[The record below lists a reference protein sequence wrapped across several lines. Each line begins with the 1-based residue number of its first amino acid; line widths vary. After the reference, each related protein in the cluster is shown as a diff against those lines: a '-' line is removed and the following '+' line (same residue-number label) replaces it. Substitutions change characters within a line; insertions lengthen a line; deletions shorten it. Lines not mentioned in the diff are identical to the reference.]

1 MSGSQFKAPG
11 SAGGYLLRSLFDE
24 YIEMYAS
31 RDDRLT
37 THFSQNFSGYTG
49 GGDFLVKDRDEWKKI
64 TRQDFAQVTERIR
77 IEMLDL
83 SMQDITDDVVVATAL
98 FHIHLPIPDHILSRE
113 KVRLVLI
120 FRREGE
126 EWKIVHSGI
135 SVPYGLVRDGEVYP
149 INGLHE
155 RNRELEILVGERTAE
170 LSARKERFQ
179 ALFDRASDGIVI
191 ASPGGKLIAAN
202 QSFVQMHGY
211 TVDEMLGMSMNDL
224 YPPDVQQLV
233 PERMQRILSGE
244 PMTFEIEHYHKDG
257 HVIAL
262 EVSASSILSDGEPLI
277 QSFYRDITERK
288 RTEEALREDEALFR
302 LLTEDVLDVIWKADR
317 DLHFTYISPAD
328 EHLRGYRADEVIG
341 HHVFEMFT
349 EEGVAL
355 VKEILRQKPGDEQ
368 HGARAAFRNF
378 EVQHRCKDGSLLWG
392 EVFSTVERDA
402 HGTITG
408 YHGITREIT
417 KRKQAEAART
427 ELEAQL
433 RESQKME
440 ALGTLAG
447 GVAHDFNNALAMIVG
462 NVELARQDV
471 GPGHPALESLEEIA
485 KASRRSKDLV
495 QQILAFARR
504 QTLER
509 KPTSL
514 SMVVLESAR
523 LLRASIPTTVSL
535 KVECKADT
543 PAVLADAMQVN
554 QVLLNL
560 SSNALQAVQN
570 QERPGVIEIRLE
582 AHTQGAAHGDLRPGR
597 YACLSVRDNGS
608 GMDEA
613 TRAHIFEPFFTT
625 KPVGTGTGLGLSVV
639 HGIVKSHRGAIT
651 VASAPG
657 KGTTFEVYLP
667 LITAQAQGA
676 QPAQAPACA
685 SQGSGQHVLYVDDDQ
700 AMMFMVRRMLQNAGY
715 RVSGYANGTQALAAL
730 RDNAH
735 AFDVVVVDF
744 NMPGISGL
752 QVAQELARIR
762 PELPV
767 VITSG
772 HITEELHTGA
782 QAAGVRELVHK
793 AETVDQLAQVIQRVL
808 GTAHA

>member
-1 MSGSQFKAPG
+1 MLREREQ
-11 SAGGYLLRSLFDE
+11 LIRSLFDE

-37 THFSQNFSGYTG
+37 THFSENFSGYTG

-64 TRQDFAQVTERIR
+64 TRQDFAQVTGRIR

-83 SMQDITDDVVVATAL
+83 SMQDISDDVVVATAL

-113 KVRLVLI
+113 KVRLALM
-120 FRREGE
+120 FRLEGE
-126 EWKIVHSGI
+126 DWKIVHSGI
-135 SVPYGLVRDGEVYP
+135 SVPYGLVREGEVYP
-149 INGLHE
+149 INGLQE
-155 RNRELEILVGERTAE
+155 RNRELETLVGERTVE
-170 LSARKERFQ
+170 LRARKERFQ

-211 TVDEMLGMSMNDL
+211 TVDEMLGMSLNDL
-224 YPPDVQQLV
+224 YTPDVRQRV

-244 PMTFEIEHYHKDG
+244 PMTFEIEHCHKDG
-257 HVIAL
+257 RVIAL

-317 DLHFTYISPAD
+317 DLHITYISPAD
-328 EHLRGYRADEVIG
+328 EDLRGYRADEVIG
-341 HHVFEMFT
+341 RHVFEMFT
-349 EEGVAL
+349 DEGVAL
-355 VKEILRQKPGDEQ
+355 VKEILRQRPGAEQ

-402 HGTITG
+402 HGAITG

-417 KRKQAEAART
+417 KRKQAEAARA

-523 LLRASIPTTVSL
+523 LLRASIPTKVSL

-560 SSNALQAVQN
+560 SSNALQAVQS

-582 AHTQGAAHGDLRPGR
+582 AHTQGEARGDLRRGR

-639 HGIVKSHRGAIT
+639 HGIVQAHEASIQ
-651 VASAPG
+651 VESAPG
-657 KGTTFEVYLP
+657 EGSRFRIYFPALETQVADLVVPTLGATPVHGKGKH
-667 LITAQAQGA
+667 I
-676 QPAQAPACA
+676 
-685 SQGSGQHVLYVDDDQ
+685 LYVDDEESLILLMQ
-700 AMMFMVRRMLQNAGY
+700 RLLERQGY
-715 RVSGYANGTQALAAL
+715 RFSGYTDPREALAAV
-730 RDNAH
+730 RANPEQ
-735 AFDVVVVDF
+735 FDLVVTDY
-744 NMPGISGL
+744 NMPYLSGL
-752 QVAQELARIR
+752 ELASALKEMRVD
-762 PELPV
+762 LPIV
-767 VITSG
+767 LASG
-772 HITEELHTGA
+772 YITEELRA
-782 QAAGVRELVHK
+782 KAPAAGIRELIYK
-793 AETVDQLAQVIQRVL
+793 PNTVDDLCEAVARFVNAQVIKKTL
-808 GTAHA
+808 ESS